1 MSSQLLLNLFIAF
14 LWMLLN
20 DSWSGSAFMV
30 GYLVGLG
37 LIFMMRRFLPDSL
50 YVKRAWALVKLLGL
64 FTKELFFS
72 SILVIRQVLSP
83 RMDFSPG
90 IFSLRTSLQGD
101 WEITLLSL
109 LITLTPGSVVME
121 IGEDG
126 RCLYIHAMDIPEGQR
141 TLVKTIYAFE
151 KAIMEVT
158 QDV

>member
-1 MSSQLLLNLFIAF
+1 MSVQLLLNIFIAF

-20 DSWSGSAFMV
+20 DSWSGLHFFI

-37 LIFMMRRFLPDSL
+37 LIFVMRRFLPTDF
-50 YVKRAWALVKLLGL
+50 YIKRVWAFIKLLGL
-64 FTKELFFS
+64 FFKELFLS
-72 SILVIRQVLSP
+72 SIFVIRQVLSP
-83 RMDFSPG
+83 QMNFAPG

-126 RCLYIHAMDIPEGQR
+126 RCLYIHAMDIPEAQR
-141 TLVKTIYAFE
+141 NLIKTIYAFE
-151 KAIMEVT
+151 KAIMGVT
-158 QDV
+158 RDV